1 MRVKICGITNIEDA
15 QICTEYGADALG
27 FIFHPDSKRFITPP
41 AAKEIISKL
50 PLFLTKVGVFV
61 NVKQDYVNNIANEI
75 GLTAVQLHGDESI
88 EYTSRIELP
97 VIKSFRV
104 DDSFDYSQLMQFSEH
119 SILLDA
125 YSKANYGGTGKKFDW
140 NAIPSELRN
149 RIILAGGIAKENIEE
164 IYNEIRPQ
172 AVDLSSSLE
181 SAPGK
186 KEHQKVKS
194 FFNLINHIRHSRNH

>member
-27 FIFHPDSKRFITPP
+27 FIFHPDSKRFIAPA

-61 NVKQDYVNNIANEI
+61 NVKPDYVNSIANEI

-88 EYTSRIELP
+88 EYTMRVELP

-104 DDSFDYSQLMQFSEH
+104 DDNFDYSQLMQFSEH
-119 SILLDA
+119 SILLDT
-125 YSKANYGGTGKKFDW
+125 YSKGHYGGTGSTFEW

-149 RIILAGGIAKENIEE
+149 RIILAGGIAEENIEE

-181 SAPGK
+181 DTPGK
-186 KEHQKVKS
+186 KDHQKVIS
-194 FFNLINHIRHSRNH
+194 FFNLINQLR